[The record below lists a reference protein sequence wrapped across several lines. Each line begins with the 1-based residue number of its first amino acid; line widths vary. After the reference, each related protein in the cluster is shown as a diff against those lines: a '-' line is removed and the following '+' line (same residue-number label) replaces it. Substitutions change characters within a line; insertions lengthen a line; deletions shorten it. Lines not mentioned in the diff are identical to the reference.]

1 MNETNVVLDDLQ
13 TLLVAKTGV
22 VRLASLY
29 QVRRALLCG
38 RSPDPEESDNGGSHG
53 HGSVFQHHNP
63 ARNQPRPSNC
73 PQMPDI
79 ISRNN
84 A

>member
-29 QVRRALLCG
+29 QVR
-38 RSPDPEESDNGGSHG
+38 
-53 HGSVFQHHNP
+53 
-63 ARNQPRPSNC
+63 
-73 PQMPDI
+73 
-79 ISRNN
+79 
-84 A
+84 